1 MKRFSLLLVSL
12 LLIATAALAQVS
24 VTGTVVQASDNEP
37 IIGATVIVVG
47 TKTGTATDL
56 DGRFSLNVPSANSM
70 LNISAIGMAPVT
82 VKAQNGM
89 IVELNSN
96 AQDLDE
102 VVVVAYGTAKK
113 SELTGAVSQVTSKQ
127 IETRPV
133 TSVTSALEGTTTG
146 LQVNSTY
153 GQPGDEPSVR
163 IRGFASITGS
173 NNPLYVIDG
182 VPFGGNISDL
192 NSADIES
199 ITVLKDAT
207 SAALYGSRGG
217 NGVIL
222 INTKKGRNDKIRIN
236 ASAMLGTYNRGM
248 PEYDRMDAR
257 SWMNAMMQNYARQV
271 YAAGNKNGKTMSMED
286 AIRYAGAGSD
296 ELKISSIIE
305 GSLGYNIFNLP
316 DDQLYNGIYL
326 NKNAQIKSDIAGD
339 LDWFKAAIRSGFRQE
354 YNLTGDGGNQKANY
368 FFSVGYMKEDG
379 YTKESGFERI
389 TGRAKVNL
397 EPVKWFKTG
406 LSVAGSHQLTRFHSD
421 NEDSYKNAFG
431 YCRNIAPIYPIHLHD
446 LSSPNGAFVID
457 ELTGKQ
463 VYDSGDN
470 QKYNGIDYQLNRTQY
485 PGRHYLWET
494 ELDMDKTYRNTLN
507 GQGYLTFML
516 PFGFDVTLKGDLNVR
531 NTENREYNNATI
543 GDGMGNNA
551 RTKRT
556 IYRYKNYTL
565 QQLLNWNHTFADR
578 HAFEALLGHEAY
590 YYKYNYLYGFKAN
603 ETLVG
608 HADMIN
614 FSDIQNL
621 YDYENNDRKESYL
634 GRLRYVLD
642 DKYAFEGSFRR
653 DGSSRFHPDHRWGNF
668 YSVGASWIMSHE
680 DFIRQYD
687 WINSL
692 KFRAAYGE
700 VGNDMGADY
709 YSYMALYD
717 ITVNGGMGALV
728 KSQLTNEDLSWES
741 VRNLSVGLE
750 GRLFNRL
757 NFSIE
762 FFNKE
767 SHDLVF
773 NLNKPL
779 SAGAT
784 STSSGVSQ
792 VQVNLG
798 NMVNR
803 GLEFS
808 ADADI
813 VKTKDFRFNF
823 GLNMTYLKNKITKMP
838 EVYNIGN
845 GKDEY
850 NAGMQSGQ
858 YNYREGRPMYSFYTY
873 TYKGIDDATGQS
885 LYTFNDHDFYVPGLL
900 FQGKDVEN
908 MSDDDYNALVGD
920 REAIPE
926 GEYVVID
933 GVPYVYKATTYGK
946 REWHGSAVP
955 KFFGS
960 FTPTFEYKD
969 FTLSAIFAFQLGG
982 KCIDWTYQSLTSM
995 GGSPSA
1001 LHKDIENA
1009 WVKDL
1014 EGTQP
1019 TYNEDDLTVTD
1030 AAGNSYVNYPAS
1042 RLNTVNAPGIYGE
1055 NSSNNNAAS
1064 SRYIVS
1070 SNYFIVKNISL
1081 TYRLPRTILNKIG
1094 FTNISLNAT
1103 VENLYTKTARKGMN
1117 PQQNWSGYVGDY
1129 LVTPRVFSFGVKLG
1143 F

>member
-1 MKRFSLLLVSL
+1 MKRFSLLLLSVVL
-12 LLIATAALAQVS
+12 LCTTALAQVS
-24 VTGTVVQASDNEP
+24 ITGTVVQASDNEP
-37 IIGATVIVVG
+37 IIGATVTVVG

-56 DGRFSLNVPSANSM
+56 DGKFTISVPNSNSM
-70 LNISAIGMAPVT
+70 LNITYIGMTPVT

-89 IVELNSN
+89 TVELNSN

-113 SELTGAVSQVTSKQ
+113 SELTGAVSQVTSQQ
-127 IETRPV
+127 IESRPV

-146 LQVNSTY
+146 LVVNSTY
-153 GQPGDEPSVR
+153 GQPGKDAAIR
-163 IRGFASITGS
+163 IRGFASINGS
-173 NNPLYVIDG
+173 NEPLYVIDG
-182 VPFGGNISDL
+182 VPYGGNISDL

-207 SAALYGSRGG
+207 SAALYGSRAG

-222 INTKKGRNDKIRIN
+222 INTKKGRNDKVRIN
-236 ASAMLGTYNRGM
+236 ASVQLGTYNRGI
-248 PEYDRMDAR
+248 PEYDRMNDR
-257 SWMNAMMQNYARQV
+257 QWMNAMMQSYARQQ
-271 YAAGNKNGKTMSMED
+271 YAAGNSGDKTMSMPE
-286 AIRYAGAGSD
+286 AIAAANAG
-296 ELKISSIIE
+296 IINDY
-305 GSLGYNIFNLP
+305 LNYNIYNQPNDNLFK
-316 DDQLYNGIYL
+316 GIYL
-326 NKNAQIKSDIAGD
+326 RDDAQIKSDIAGD

-354 YNLTGDGGNQKANY
+354 YTLTGDGGNQKANY

-379 YTKESGFERI
+379 YTKESGFERL

-397 EPVKWFKTG
+397 EPVKWFRTG
-406 LSVAGSHQLTRFHSD
+406 LSIAGSHQLTRFHSD

-446 LSSPNGAFVID
+446 MNSATGAFVYD
-457 ELTGKQ
+457 GKNQ
-463 VYDSGDN
+463 VYDSGDT
-470 QKYNGIDYQLNRTQY
+470 QVYNGVEYAMNRTQY
-485 PGRHYLWET
+485 AGRHYLWET

-507 GQGYLTFML
+507 SQAYATIVL
-516 PFGFDVTLKGDLNVR
+516 PYGFDVTVKGDMNVR
-531 NTENREYNNATI
+531 NTENREYNNAII

-556 IYRYKNYTL
+556 IYRYKNWTL
-565 QQLLNWNHTFADR
+565 QELINWNYTFADR
-578 HAFEALLGHEAY
+578 HALEVLLGHEAY

-603 ETLVG
+603 ETLAG
-608 HADMIN
+608 HIDMIN

-634 GRLRYVLD
+634 GRVRYVLD
-642 DKYAFEGSFRR
+642 DKYAFEASFRR

-668 YSVGASWIMSHE
+668 YSIGGSWIMSRE
-680 DFIRQYD
+680 EFIRQYD

-728 KSQLTNEDLSWES
+728 KSQLTNENLSWES

-757 NFSIE
+757 NFSVE
-762 FFNKE
+762 FFNKA
-767 SHDLVF
+767 SHDLIF
-773 NLNKPL
+773 NLNRPL
-779 SAGAT
+779 SVGAT

-792 VQVNLG
+792 VQINLG

-803 GLEFS
+803 GLEVS
-808 ADADI
+808 LDADL
-813 VKTKDFRFNF
+813 VKTRDFRFNL
-823 GLNMTYLKNKITKMP
+823 GLNMTYLNNKITKMP
-838 EVYNIGN
+838 DIYRVSEEN
-845 GKDEY
+845 DEY
-850 NAGMQSGQ
+850 EAGLQSGQ
-858 YNYREGRPMYSFYTY
+858 YNYREGKPMYSFYTY
-873 TYKGIDDATGQS
+873 TYKGVDDMTGQS
-885 LYTFNDHDFYVPGLL
+885 LYTFNDHDYYVPGM
-900 FQGKDVEN
+900 VAEEE
-908 MSDDDYNALVGD
+908 VGE
-920 REAIPE
+920 RTAIPE
-926 GEYVVID
+926 GEYVVIN
-933 GVPYVYKATTYGK
+933 GVPYVYKASTYGK

-960 FTPTFEYKD
+960 INPTIEYKD

-1001 LHKDIENA
+1001 IHADMTNA
-1009 WVKDL
+1009 WIKDL
-1014 EGTQP
+1014 NGTVP
-1019 TYNEDDLTVTD
+1019 TYDVDNLTVKGAD
-1030 AAGNSYVNYPAS
+1030 DVEYVNYPAS
-1042 RLNTVNAPGIYGE
+1042 RLNTGVAPAIYSDY
-1055 NSSNNNAAS
+1055 NSNNTSAS
-1064 SRYIVS
+1064 SRYIAS
-1070 SNYFIVKNISL
+1070 SNYFIVKNIGL

-1103 VENLYTKTARKGMN
+1103 VENLFTKTARKGMN

-1129 LVTPRVFSFGVKLG
+1129 MVTPRVFSFGVKVG

>member
-1 MKRFSLLLVSL
+1 MKRFSLLLLSVVL
-12 LLIATAALAQVS
+12 LCTTALAQVS
-24 VTGTVVQASDNEP
+24 ITGTVVQASDNEP
-37 IIGATVIVVG
+37 IIGATVTVVG

-56 DGRFSLNVPSANSM
+56 DGKFTISVPNSNSM
-70 LNISAIGMAPVT
+70 LNISYIGMTPVT
-82 VKAQNGM
+82 VKAANGM
-89 IVELNSN
+89 TVELTSN

-113 SELTGAVSQVTSKQ
+113 SELTGAVSQVTSQQ
-127 IETRPV
+127 IESRPV

-153 GQPGDEPSVR
+153 GQPGDEPSIR
-163 IRGFASITGS
+163 IRGFASINGS
-173 NNPLYVIDG
+173 NSPLYVIDG
-182 VPFGGNISDL
+182 VPYGGNISDL

-207 SAALYGSRGG
+207 SAALYGSRAG

-236 ASAMLGTYNRGM
+236 ASVMMGTYNRGM
-248 PEYDRMDAR
+248 PEYDRMNDR
-257 SWMNAMMQNYARQV
+257 QWMNAMMQSYARQQ
-271 YAAGNKNGKTMSMED
+271 YAAGNSGDKTMSMPE
-286 AIRYAGAGSD
+286 AIAAANAG
-296 ELKISSIIE
+296 IINDY
-305 GSLGYNIFNLP
+305 LNYNIYNQPNDNLFK
-316 DDQLYNGIYL
+316 GIYL
-326 NKNAQIKSDIAGD
+326 RDDAQIKSDIAGD

-354 YNLTGDGGNQKANY
+354 YTLTGDGGNQKANY

-379 YTKESGFERI
+379 YTKESGFERL

-397 EPVKWFKTG
+397 EPVKWFRTG
-406 LSVAGSHQLTRFHSD
+406 LTIAGSHQLTRFHSD

-446 LSSPNGAFVID
+446 MNSATGAFVYD
-457 ELTGKQ
+457 GKNQ
-463 VYDSGDN
+463 VYDSGDT
-470 QKYNGIDYQLNRTQY
+470 QVYNGVEYAMNRTQY
-485 PGRHYLWET
+485 AGRHYLWET

-507 GQGYLTFML
+507 SQAYATIVL
-516 PFGFDVTLKGDLNVR
+516 PYGFDVTVKGDMNVR
-531 NTENREYNNATI
+531 NTENREYNNAII

-556 IYRYKNYTL
+556 IYRYKNWTL
-565 QQLLNWNHTFADR
+565 QELINWNYTFADR
-578 HAFEALLGHEAY
+578 HALEVLLGHEAY

-603 ETLVG
+603 ETLAG
-608 HADMIN
+608 HIDMIN

-634 GRLRYVLD
+634 GRVRYVLD
-642 DKYAFEGSFRR
+642 DKYAFEASFRR

-668 YSVGASWIMSHE
+668 YSIGGSWIMSRE
-680 DFIRQYD
+680 EFIRQYD

-717 ITVNGGMGALV
+717 ITVNGGMGPLV
-728 KSQLTNEDLSWES
+728 KSQLTNENLSWES

-757 NFSIE
+757 NFSVE
-762 FFNKE
+762 FFNKA
-767 SHDLVF
+767 SHDLIF
-773 NLNKPL
+773 NLNRPL
-779 SAGAT
+779 SVGAT

-792 VQVNLG
+792 VQINLG

-803 GLEFS
+803 GLEVS
-808 ADADI
+808 LDADL
-813 VKTKDFRFNF
+813 VKTRDFRFNL
-823 GLNMTYLKNKITKMP
+823 GLNMTYLNNKITKMP
-838 EVYNIGN
+838 DIYRVSEEN
-845 GKDEY
+845 DEY
-850 NAGMQSGQ
+850 EAGLQSGQ
-858 YNYREGRPMYSFYTY
+858 YNYREGKPMYSFYTY
-873 TYKGIDDATGQS
+873 TYKGVDDMTGQS
-885 LYTFNDHDFYVPGLL
+885 LYTFNDHDYYVPGM
-900 FQGKDVEN
+900 VAEEE
-908 MSDDDYNALVGD
+908 VGE
-920 REAIPE
+920 RTAIPE
-926 GEYVVID
+926 GEYVVIN
-933 GVPYVYKATTYGK
+933 GVPYVYKASTYGK

-960 FTPTFEYKD
+960 INPTIEYKD

-1001 LHKDIENA
+1001 IHADMTNA
-1009 WVKDL
+1009 WIKDL
-1014 EGTQP
+1014 NGTVP
-1019 TYNEDDLTVTD
+1019 TYDVDNLTVKGAD
-1030 AAGNSYVNYPAS
+1030 DVEYVNYPAS
-1042 RLNTVNAPGIYGE
+1042 RLNTGVAPAVYSDY
-1055 NSSNNNAAS
+1055 NSNNTSAS
-1064 SRYIVS
+1064 SRYIAS
-1070 SNYFIVKNISL
+1070 SNYFIVKNIGL

-1103 VENLYTKTARKGMN
+1103 VENLFTKTARKGMN

-1129 LVTPRVFSFGVKLG
+1129 MVTPRVFSFGVKVG

>member
-1 MKRFSLLLVSL
+1 MKRFFLLLASVL
-12 LLIATAALAQVS
+12 MLCAAAFAQVS
-24 VTGTVVQASDNEP
+24 ITGTVVQASDNEP
-37 IIGATVIVVG
+37 IIGATVTVVG

-89 IVELNSN
+89 VVELNSN
-96 AQDLDE
+96 AQDLEE

-153 GQPGDEPSVR
+153 GQPGDEPSIR
-163 IRGFASITGS
+163 IRGFASINGS

-182 VPFGGNISDL
+182 VPYGGNISDL

-207 SAALYGSRGG
+207 SAALYGSRAG

-222 INTKKGRNDKIRIN
+222 INTKKGRNDKVRIN
-236 ASAMLGTYNRGM
+236 ASVMLGTYNRGM
-248 PEYDRMDAR
+248 PEYDRMGAR
-257 SWMNAMMQNYARQV
+257 TWMNAMMQSYAREV
-271 YAAGNKNGKTMSMED
+271 YAAGNKNGKTMSMAD

-316 DDQLYNGIYL
+316 DAELYNGIYL
-326 NKNAQIKSDIAGD
+326 SDNAQIKSDIAGD
-339 LDWFKAAIRSGFRQE
+339 LNWYDAAIRSGFRQE
-354 YNLTGDGGNQKANY
+354 YALSGDGGNQKANY
-368 FFSVGYMKEDG
+368 FFSASYMKEDG
-379 YTKESGFERI
+379 YTKESGFERL

-406 LSVAGSHQLTRFHSD
+406 LTVAGSHQLTRFHSD

-446 LSSPNGAFVID
+446 LSSANGAYVIN
-457 ELTGKQ
+457 ELTGKP
-463 VYDSGDN
+463 VYDSGDM
-470 QKYNGIDYQLNRTQY
+470 QKYNGIDYQMNRTQY

-494 ELDMDKTYRNTLN
+494 EMDMDKTFRNTLN
-507 GQGYLTFML
+507 SQGYMTFVL
-516 PFGFDVTLKGDLNVR
+516 PYGFDVTLKGDLNVR

-556 IYRYKNYTL
+556 IYRYKNWTL
-565 QQLLNWNHTFADR
+565 QQLLNWNYTFADR
-578 HAFEALLGHEAY
+578 HAFEVLLGHEAY

-608 HADMIN
+608 HVDMIN

-621 YDYENNDRKESYL
+621 YDYENNDRRESYL
-634 GRLRYVLD
+634 ARARYVLD
-642 DKYAFEGSFRR
+642 DKYAFEASFRR

-668 YSVGASWIMSHE
+668 YSLGASWIMSRE
-680 DFIRQYD
+680 EFIRQYD

-717 ITVNGGMGALV
+717 ILVNGGGGALV
-728 KSQLTNEDLSWES
+728 KSQLTNEILSWES
-741 VRNLSVGLE
+741 VRNLSIGLE

-757 NFSIE
+757 NFSVE

-767 SHDLVF
+767 SHDLIF

-779 SAGAT
+779 SAGGT
-784 STSSGVSQ
+784 STTSGVSQ

-803 GLEFS
+803 GLEVS
-808 ADADI
+808 LDADL
-813 VKTKDFRFNF
+813 VKTKDFRFNM
-823 GLNMTYLKNKITKMP
+823 GLNMTYLSNKITKMP
-838 EVYNIGN
+838 EVYRVSEDR
-845 GKDEY
+845 DEY
-850 NAGMQSGQ
+850 EAGMQSGQ

-873 TYKGIDDATGQS
+873 TYKGVDDLTGQS
-885 LYTFNDHDFYVPGLL
+885 LYTFNDHDYYVPGMVAEDEI
-900 FQGKDVEN
+900 GE
-908 MSDDDYNALVGD
+908 
-920 REAIPE
+920 REAIPA
-926 GEYVVID
+926 GEYVVIN
-933 GVPYVYKATTYGK
+933 GTPYVYKPATYGK

-960 FTPTFEYKD
+960 FNPTIEYRD

-982 KCIDWTYQSLTSM
+982 KCIDWTYQNLTSM
-995 GGSPSA
+995 SGKPSA
-1001 LHKDIENA
+1001 IHADMENA

-1014 EGTQP
+1014 LETVP
-1019 TYNEDDLTVTD
+1019 TYNVDDLTI
-1030 AAGNSYVNYPAS
+1030 AGADGINYVNYPAS
-1042 RLNTVNAPGIYGE
+1042 RLNTENAPAIY
-1055 NSSNNNAAS
+1055 SDYTNNTAAS

-1070 SNYFIVKNISL
+1070 SNYFIVKNIGLS
-1081 TYRLPRTILNKIG
+1081 YRLPRTILNKIG
-1094 FTNISLNAT
+1094 FTNITLNAT

-1129 LVTPRVFSFGVKLG
+1129 MVTPRVFSFGVKLG